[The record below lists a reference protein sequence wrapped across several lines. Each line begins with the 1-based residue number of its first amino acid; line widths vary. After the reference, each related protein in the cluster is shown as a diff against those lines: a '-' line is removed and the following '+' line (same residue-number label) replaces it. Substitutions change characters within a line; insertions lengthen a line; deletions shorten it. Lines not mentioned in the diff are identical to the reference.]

1 MTGRPVKIVAVQTGP
16 ATPNKEETISK
27 NLKLLDEAAR
37 GKSDFVIFPELS
49 TTQYFPAGYPDPKY
63 LEWAEPIPGPAT
75 DKFAERAKEYGC
87 YVVLPLYE
95 KGDLDGEYYNSTVLI
110 GRHGEIV
117 PGTLPD
123 GRDVKCY
130 RKNHVGL
137 ADFKGFKI
145 NEPFY
150 KIRPGPGYPIFKT
163 DKATIGILICY
174 DRWFPESWRSLSL
187 RDAEII
193 FVPNASCYG
202 ASGGGGEIL
211 PWSFRIWAHENL
223 LFAVAC
229 NKAGIERVGKDINY
243 YGLSCIISPSGQ
255 IIQQGPEASGPALV
269 SATVDLS
276 EIATIRKGLT
286 YFSDRRPEIYYLEGV
301 RSDTRK

>member
-16 ATPNKEETISK
+16 ATPDKEETIKK
-27 NLKLLDEAAR
+27 NLALLDEAA
-37 GKSDFVIFPELS
+37 KENPDFVVFPELS
-49 TTQYFPAGYPDPKY
+49 TTQYFPAGHPNPKY
-63 LEWAEPIPGPAT
+63 LEWAEPIPGLAT

-87 YVVLPLYE
+87 YIILPLYE
-95 KGDLDGEYYNSTVLI
+95 KGDLEGECYNSAVLI
-110 GRHGEIV
+110 GRQGEIV
-117 PGTLPD
+117 YGTLPD

-137 ADFKGFKI
+137 VNFEGFKI
-145 NEPFY
+145 NEPRY
-150 KIRPGPGYPIFKT
+150 MIQPGPGYPIFKT

-187 RDAEII
+187 RGVEII

-202 ASGGGGEIL
+202 ASGGGGETL

-229 NKAGIERVGKDINY
+229 NKAGVERVGRDISY
-243 YGLSCIISPSGQ
+243 YGLSCITDPTGQ
-255 IIQQGPEASGPALV
+255 IIQQGPEASGSTLV

-276 EIATIRKGLT
+276 EIARIRKCLPYLG
-286 YFSDRRPEIYYLEGV
+286 DRRTEIYYLGGV
-301 RSDTRK
+301 RTDTQK